1 MGDTFS
7 MANDPAALQAA
18 LAEGGNADMSGI
30 VQAILGV
37 NYLQIFLAF
46 IFYFIGGYLLYAAL
60 FAAFGSAVDQ
70 ANDASQFTTPIIII
84 MIIALYA
91 GMACVE
97 NPNGP
102 MALWCS
108 MIPFTSPIVMMVRLP
123 FDVPLWQLALSI
135 ILLFGT
141 AALMVWI
148 ASRIYRT
155 GILLYGKKTSYRDL
169 LGWLRR

>member
-1 MGDTFS
+1 
-7 MANDPAALQAA
+7 
-18 LAEGGNADMSGI
+18 
-30 VQAILGV
+30 
-37 NYLQIFLAF
+37 
-46 IFYFIGGYLLYAAL
+46 
-60 FAAFGSAVDQ
+60 
-70 ANDASQFTTPIIII
+70 
-84 MIIALYA
+84 
-91 GMACVE
+91 VE

-141 AALMVWI
+141 AALMVWV

>member
-1 MGDTFS
+1 
-7 MANDPAALQAA
+7 
-18 LAEGGNADMSGI
+18 
-30 VQAILGV
+30 
-37 NYLQIFLAF
+37 
-46 IFYFIGGYLLYAAL
+46 
-60 FAAFGSAVDQ
+60 
-70 ANDASQFTTPIIII
+70 

>member
-1 MGDTFS
+1 
-7 MANDPAALQAA
+7 
-18 LAEGGNADMSGI
+18 
-30 VQAILGV
+30 
-37 NYLQIFLAF
+37 
-46 IFYFIGGYLLYAAL
+46 
-60 FAAFGSAVDQ
+60 
-70 ANDASQFTTPIIII
+70 
-84 MIIALYA
+84 
-91 GMACVE
+91 
-97 NPNGP
+97 
-102 MALWCS
+102 